1 METLFKRVLRKIRS
15 DKILNKIDAGRTV
28 YFENP
33 LEEIALKYIP
43 GGPGKTGK
51 YYAKHYGRNE
61 YEIDSDSSSILMAI
75 MEGKQ
80 IRKIRYDNYHLIV
93 STYWSRNPE
102 NSRSR
107 QNYRYVTNGWRSL
120 LNASR

>member
-1 METLFKRVLRKIRS
+1 MITASIKRILRRIRS
-15 DKILNKIDAGRTV
+15 SKILNKIDSGKIV

-43 GGPGKTGK
+43 GGPGKPGR

-61 YEIDSDSSSILMAI
+61 YEIDYDSSSILMAV

-80 IRKIRYDNYHLIV
+80 ISKIRYDNYHLIV
-93 STYWSRNPE
+93 STYWSRNLE
-102 NSRSR
+102 NSRNK
-107 QNYRYVTNGWRSL
+107 QGYRYLVNS
-120 LNASR
+120 